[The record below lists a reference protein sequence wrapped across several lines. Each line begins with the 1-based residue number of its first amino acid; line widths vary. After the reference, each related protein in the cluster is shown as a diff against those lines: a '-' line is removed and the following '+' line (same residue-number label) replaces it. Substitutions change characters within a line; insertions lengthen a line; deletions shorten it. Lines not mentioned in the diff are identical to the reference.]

1 MNTYI
6 EYKCISMIKYSCIW
20 IFILDISF
28 PLYCTDGYNE
38 TNSDSCNGRLVLSA
52 YYIVR

>member
-1 MNTYI
+1 MYI
-6 EYKCISMIKYSCIW
+6 EYKCISMIKYTCIW
-20 IFILDISF
+20 IFILDIPF
-28 PLYCTDGYNE
+28 PLYCTDE